1 MATGT
6 DTDTRE
12 RRRRLVKGFSEGVE
26 QLGTLPEGDDAEA
39 LGQAAALTI
48 ARPHVW
54 EGQLGPLLASAQL
67 RSLLGGIS
75 REALAQRV
83 KRGTLLALRDQRGK
97 VRYPLFQLDE
107 SAATPYP
114 QVPALIKLFRDR
126 GLSSWELA
134 TFMTTPQPELSDRS
148 PVDWMRSSGNEQL
161 LLAVA
166 RESAATLAS
175 Q

>member
-1 MATGT
+1 MARAA
-6 DTDTRE
+6 DTRE
-12 RRRRLVKGFSEGVE
+12 RKQRLVKGFTEGLE
-26 QLGTLPEGDDAEA
+26 QLGELPGGDDPEA

-83 KRGTLLALRDQRGK
+83 KRGTLIALRDRRGK

-107 SAATPYP
+107 SGA
-114 QVPALIKLFRDR
+114 VPSEVPTLVKLFRDR
-126 GLSSWELA
+126 GLSTWELT
-134 TFMTTPQPELSDRS
+134 TFMTTPQRELDDRS
-148 PVDWMRSSGNEQL
+148 PIDWIRSTGDDQL

-166 RESAATLAS
+166 RESAAALAR
-175 Q
+175 